1 MKNILLTSLVA
12 LSFLSVANAQEAP
25 KQFTLTVTTEEL
37 QVIGKALEELPFKQ
51 SAPVM
56 NKLNTQVQQQ
66 LAPTPK
72 PDATVKPQENK

>member
-25 KQFTLTVTTEEL
+25 KQFTLTVTSEEL

-51 SAPVM
+51 SAPMM
-56 NKLNTQVQQQ
+56 NKLNTQVQSQIN
-66 LAPTPK
+66 PTPRAEPIPK
-72 PDATVKPQENK
+72 PEENK